1 MNITIEKLLDLKPEL
16 RVIAFMERYGTNHQK
31 LVDYWGDNPGDEFT
45 VNLDTLTQCLAY
57 AVQRERP
64 SSAVVMRLLG
74 RVRAI
79 RQVQETK
86 EVQEYMDTKMLLY

>member
-16 RVIAFMERYGTNHQK
+16 RVIAFMERHGTNHQK
-31 LVDYWGDNPGDEFT
+31 IVDYWGDNPEDDFT
-45 VNLDTLTQCLAY
+45 TDIETLLQCLAY
-57 AVQRERP
+57 AVQRDRP

-74 RVRAI
+74 RARAI